1 MKDNGNEQHKS
12 ASHPGRR
19 KSGGSII
26 TMPIDQDVLTL
37 EEAAAYFRCSSATLK
52 RRAKILGIPY
62 KRVGSL
68 WRFSRKALE
77 AWMED
82 QEKAD

>member
-1 MKDNGNEQHKS
+1 MKENGNEKHNP
-12 ASHPGRR
+12 ANYPGRR
-19 KSGGSII
+19 NTGGSII

-37 EEAAAYFRCSSATLK
+37 EEAAAYFKCCSATLK

-68 WRFSRKALE
+68 WRFSRKKLE

-82 QEKAD
+82 QDKAA